1 MDVSLW
7 WKMKKKYLE
16 AFMDMTLR
24 FAQTSEAKRLK
35 VGACLIKNGNP
46 ICFGT
51 NGTPPGW
58 PSNVCEDE
66 NGNTLPE
73 VLHAEVQCLN
83 KLRKIN
89 ETSIGA
95 TLLITHSP
103 CIRCCREIVD
113 AGIQQVF
120 YKYEYRD
127 LTGVQYLRD
136 NGVIVEQMEDSH
148 DSCK

>member
-1 MDVSLW
+1 MHTRGFRRVGSD
-7 WKMKKKYLE
+7 MKERYLE

-35 VGACLIKNGNP
+35 VAACLIKNGNP

-58 PSNVCEDE
+58 PSNICEDE
-66 NGNTLPE
+66 DGNTLPE

-113 AGIQQVF
+113 SGIVKV
-120 YKYEYRD
+120 YYRHEYRTTEG
-127 LTGVQYLRD
+127 LEYLKA
-136 NGVIVEQMEDSH
+136 NGVEVERIQ
-148 DSCK
+148 

>member
-1 MDVSLW
+1 
-7 WKMKKKYLE
+7 MKERYLK

-35 VGACLIKNGNP
+35 VAACLIKNGNP

-58 PSNVCEDE
+58 PSNVCEGED
-66 NGNTLPE
+66 GKTLPE

-95 TLLITHSP
+95 TLLVTHS
-103 CIRCCREIVD
+103 CCLRCAHEIVD
-113 AGIQQVF
+113 SGIEKV
-120 YKYEYRD
+120 YYRHKYRTAEGIY
-127 LTGVQYLRD
+127 YLRA
-136 NGVIVEQMEDSH
+136 NGVEVEQLL
-148 DSCK
+148 

>member
-1 MDVSLW
+1 
-7 WKMKKKYLE
+7 MKERYLE

-35 VGACLIKNGNP
+35 VAACLIKNGNP

-58 PSNVCEDE
+58 PSNICEDE
-66 NGNTLPE
+66 DGNTLPE

-113 AGIQQVF
+113 SGIVKV
-120 YKYEYRD
+120 YYRHEYRTTEG
-127 LTGVQYLRD
+127 LEYLKA
-136 NGVIVEQMEDSH
+136 NGVTVVKIDY
-148 DSCK
+148 

>member
-1 MDVSLW
+1 
-7 WKMKKKYLE
+7 MKKKYLD
-16 AFMDMTLR
+16 AFMSMTLR
-24 FAQTSEAKRLK
+24 FAETSEAIRLK
-35 VGACLIKNGNP
+35 VAACLIKNGNP

-58 PSNVCEDE
+58 PSNVCEGED
-66 NGNTLPE
+66 GKTLPE

-103 CIRCCREIVD
+103 CIVCSREIVD

-120 YKYEYRD
+120 YKYDYRCD
-127 LTGVQYLRD
+127 EGLKYLKA
-136 NGVIVEQMEDSH
+136 NGVEVEQI
-148 DSCK
+148 

>member
-1 MDVSLW
+1 
-7 WKMKKKYLE
+7 MKKKYLD
-16 AFMDMTLR
+16 AFMSMTLR
-24 FAQTSEAKRLK
+24 FAETSEAKRLK
-35 VGACLIKNGNP
+35 VAACLIKNGNP

-58 PSNVCEDE
+58 PSNVCEGED
-66 NGNTLPE
+66 GKTLPE

-120 YKYEYRD
+120 YKYVYRCD
-127 LTGVQYLRD
+127 EGLKYLIA
-136 NGVIVEQMEDSH
+136 NGVSVEKFNEGNV
-148 DSCK
+148 

>member
-1 MDVSLW
+1 
-7 WKMKKKYLE
+7 MKKKYLE
-16 AFMDMTLR
+16 AFMDMTER

-120 YKYEYRD
+120 YRHEYRD
-127 LTGVQYLRD
+127 LTGVQYLKD

>member
-1 MDVSLW
+1 
-7 WKMKKKYLE
+7 MKRKYLN
-16 AFMDMTLR
+16 AFMSMTEV

-35 VGACLIKNGNP
+35 VAACLIKNGNP

-58 PSNVCEDE
+58 HSNVCEGED
-66 NGNTLPE
+66 GKTLPE

-120 YKYEYRD
+120 YKYDYRCDEGLEY
-127 LTGVQYLRD
+127 LID
-136 NGVIVEQMEDSH
+136 NGVLVEKFNEGNV
-148 DSCK
+148 

>member
-1 MDVSLW
+1 MARMHTKGFRRVGSD
-7 WKMKKKYLE
+7 MKERYLT

-24 FAQTSEAKRLK
+24 FAQTSEAEKLK
-35 VGACLIKNGNP
+35 VAACLIKNGNP

-66 NGNTLPE
+66 DGNTLPE

-120 YKYEYRD
+120 YKHVYRCD
-127 LTGVQYLRD
+127 EGLKYLKA
-136 NGVIVEQMEDSH
+136 NGVEVERI
-148 DSCK
+148 

>member
-1 MDVSLW
+1 
-7 WKMKKKYLE
+7 MKKKYLE

-35 VGACLIKNGNP
+35 VAACLIKNGNP

-66 NGNTLPE
+66 DGNTLPE

-120 YKYEYRD
+120 YKHEYRD
-127 LTGVQYLRD
+127 LTGVQYLKD

>member
-1 MDVSLW
+1 
-7 WKMKKKYLE
+7 MKARYLE

-35 VGACLIKNGNP
+35 VAACLIKNGNP

-66 NGNTLPE
+66 DGNTLPE

-83 KLRKIN
+83 KLRKIS

-95 TLLITHSP
+95 TLLVTHSP

-113 AGIQQVF
+113 AGIVKVF
-120 YKYEYRD
+120 YRYEYRTTEG
-127 LTGVQYLRD
+127 LEYLKA
-136 NGVIVEQMEDSH
+136 NGVDVEQLL
-148 DSCK
+148 